1 MSSTVAASR
10 PRSSNSARAASLISA
25 MVCRRR
31 RSRKPGAARIAVVV
45 VGSVSPSLLAAM
57 EPSPVFAFSDQG
69 YRTFVIRLP
78 IWQYL
83 PYWHERAILSMKLN
97 IGDTLVYPH
106 HGAVTV
112 TELTRRPF
120 NSTETTFV
128 RFRVHHNG
136 LMIELP
142 AANADK
148 VGIRRAIG
156 SRGVKQVFAILG
168 SPTPAAPAKEVWSQ
182 RFKTNQAKITTGDVF
197 QVSEVV

>member
-1 MSSTVAASR
+1 
-10 PRSSNSARAASLISA
+10 
-25 MVCRRR
+25 
-31 RSRKPGAARIAVVV
+31 
-45 VGSVSPSLLAAM
+45 
-57 EPSPVFAFSDQG
+57 
-69 YRTFVIRLP
+69 
-78 IWQYL
+78 
-83 PYWHERAILSMKLN
+83 MKLN

-112 TELTRRPF
+112 TELKKRSF

-168 SPTPAAPAKEVWSQ
+168 SPTPAAPDKEVWSQ
-182 RFKTNQAKITTGDVF
+182 RFKNNQAKITTGDVF
-197 QVSEVV
+197 QVSEVVRDLTRRAQSGHPSAGEKRQREEAMLILVSELAVSLKTDEDAARAMIEDVFEPAEHRAAS